1 MRGFISKSSP
11 VILIAAVVTIAATGC
26 CTGSGSKGR
35 GIDAATSNWT
45 KETESLLKQAGEQA
59 GVPLQTKSMVHY
71 AQWGA
76 SFYTAPAA
84 SFETS
89 AATELVRGVDLGVA
103 YVDSPG
109 QKYPKGYY
117 TLKAFANPTQP
128 GEVNGTIQVI
138 GADGRAA
145 AELPATVTVD
155 SMSAPAQQRAPM
167 DVSVAAAPCGRPP
180 NVVVNCFHWTTY
192 ANSTMRIATNGLVV
206 PVLPA
211 PNVTP

>member
-1 MRGFISKSSP
+1 MRGFISKSYP
-11 VILIAAVVTIAATGC
+11 VVLIAAVVAVAAIGC
-26 CTGSGSKGR
+26 TSGRGR
-35 GIDAATSNWT
+35 GIDAATANWT
-45 KETESLLKQAGEQA
+45 RETESLLTKAASQA
-59 GVPLQTKSMVHY
+59 GVPLDTRSMVHY

-84 SFETS
+84 GFETS
-89 AATELVRGVDLGVA
+89 AAADLVRGVDLGVA

-128 GEVNGTIQVI
+128 GDVNGTIQVI
-138 GADGRAA
+138 GADGRTA
-145 AELPATVTVD
+145 AELPATVSVD
-155 SMSAPAQQRAPM
+155 SISAAARQSAPT
-167 DVSVAAAPCGRPP
+167 DVSIAAAPCGRFP
-180 NVVVNCFHWTTY
+180 NVIVNCIHWTTW
-192 ANSTMRIATNGLVV
+192 ANANLRVSTNGLVV